1 MRIIKEQAVGLIID
15 IQERLVPHIADHEE
29 LIRNVEILLRGLS
42 VLEVP
47 LLLTE
52 QYRKGL
58 GETVSPVRESVK
70 RYEPLEKLSF
80 SCCDD
85 PQFLGKLN
93 SLNRKFVIICGI
105 ESHVCVLQ
113 TTIDLLEAGYLPVVI
128 ADCVSSRKLA
138 DKEIAIQRMRQE
150 GAIISS
156 YESVLFELARV
167 SGTDTFKAISKLVK

>member
-1 MRIIKEQAVGLIID
+1 MRVIKEQAAGLVID
-15 IQERLVPHIADHEE
+15 IQEKLIPHIAGNEE
-29 LIRNVEILLRGLS
+29 LLKNAEILLRGLT

-47 LLLTE
+47 VLVTE

-58 GETVSPVRESVK
+58 GETVSPIRESVELF
-70 RYEPLEKLSF
+70 EPLEKLSF

-85 PQFLGKLN
+85 PHFTGKLN
-93 SLNRKFVIICGI
+93 NLRRKFVIICGI

-113 TTIDLLEAGYLPVVI
+113 TTIDLLESDYIPVVI
-128 ADCVSSRKLA
+128 ADCISSRKLT

-156 YESVLFELARV
+156 YESILFELARV
-167 SGTDTFKAISKLVK
+167 SGNDAFKAISKLVK

>member
-1 MRIIKEQAVGLIID
+1 MRIIKEQAAGLVID
-15 IQERLVPHIADHEE
+15 IQERLVTHMSGHEE
-29 LIRNVEILLRGLS
+29 LIRNVEILIQGLT

-58 GETVSPVRESVK
+58 GETVSPVRDSVK
-70 RYEPLEKLSF
+70 RFEPLEKLSF

-85 PQFLGKLN
+85 PHFMVKLN
-93 SLNRKFVIICGI
+93 NLARKFVIICGI

-113 TTIDLLEAGYLPVVI
+113 TTTDLLEAGFLPVVI
-128 ADCVSSRKLA
+128 SDCISSRKLQ

-156 YESVLFELARV
+156 YESILFELARV
-167 SGTDTFKAISKLVK
+167 SGTDIFKAISRLVK